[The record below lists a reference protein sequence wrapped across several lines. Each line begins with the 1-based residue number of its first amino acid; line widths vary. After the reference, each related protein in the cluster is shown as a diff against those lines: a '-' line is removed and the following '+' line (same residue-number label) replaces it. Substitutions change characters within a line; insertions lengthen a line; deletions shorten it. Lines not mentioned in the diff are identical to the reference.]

1 MGLDC
6 SCEDHMVNTPVIGL
20 TISTTLLLAV
30 CLYLYVR
37 WLVTAFISLA
47 SILDGSLRPQCRLLQ
62 GTQKTPRSVSL
73 TSRLGHLCRID
84 SFTYLQVRKT
94 KTGNLNHNAFQLQK
108 KGEDVEAQNQ
118 RGEDVKKPAPPQPP
132 LLPVRPTPQNYIRI
146 LLFFLHLFFLNEESQ
161 SSSPPTFH
169 NHWSWSPHLRFAR
182 SRCPPVPPCHTEGSS
197 LWPHWAG
204 EPCDKLVEP
213 AWLWEYWGTK

>member
-1 MGLDC
+1 MRVGSHFLCYKYWVEREKARESLSNSWFWPQVQWTSSNMGLDC

-37 WLVTAFISLA
+37 WLVTAFISLE
-47 SILDGSLRPQCRLLQ
+47 SILDGFLRPQCRLLQ

-73 TSRLGHLCRID
+73 TSRLGQLCRIN

-94 KTGNLNHNAFQLQK
+94 KTGNLNHNAAQLQK

-132 LLPVRPTPQNYIRI
+132 LLPVRPIAQNYMSHSQM
-146 LLFFLHLFFLNEESQ
+146 LGKVESGGG
-161 SSSPPTFH
+161 PIFKVV
-169 NHWSWSPHLRFAR
+169 LE
-182 SRCPPVPPCHTEGSS
+182 C
-197 LWPHWAG
+197 
-204 EPCDKLVEP
+204 
-213 AWLWEYWGTK
+213 